1 MKFNTALTLKEET
14 VRNCL
19 HYFTKIYGRPLD
31 LNQASNRRYEA
42 EKETGYGK
50 PYYEKSDKKT
60 FFKDLN
66 VAIGTVKDA
75 AVKAR
80 FTDYLKAYIKN
91 SPEDGYICGSEQDK
105 RNEQKFNQTEKER
118 EAFRDQTTKTY
129 NSKLGLYNHE
139 MVNNNPTTT
148 SN

>member
-1 MKFNTALTLKEET
+1 MKFNIALTLKEET

-19 HYFTKIYGRPLD
+19 LYFSNIYGRPLD
-31 LNQASNRRYEA
+31 LNQASNRRYAA

-60 FFKDLN
+60 FFNNLN
-66 VAIGTVKDA
+66 TAIGNVKDA

-105 RNEQKFNQTEKER
+105 RDKQKFNQNEKER
-118 EAFRDQTTKTY
+118 ETFRDQTTKTF
-129 NSKLGLYNHE
+129 NSKVGLYNNE
-139 MVNNNPTTT
+139 TINNPTTA